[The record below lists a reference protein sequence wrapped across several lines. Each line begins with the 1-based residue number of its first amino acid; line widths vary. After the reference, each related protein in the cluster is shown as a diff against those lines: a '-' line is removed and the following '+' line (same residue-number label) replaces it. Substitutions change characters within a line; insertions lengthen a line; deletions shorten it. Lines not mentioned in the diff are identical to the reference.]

1 MLILQRKASESLMIG
16 DNIKVSIV
24 EINADRVK
32 ISIDAPKNIPIVRTE
47 LLDAAASNREATS
60 VTATE
65 TIALLQAMKKL
76 PKNK

>member
-16 DNIKVSIV
+16 DNIKISIV

-32 ISIDAPKNIPIVRTE
+32 ISIDAPKDIPIVRTE

-60 VTATE
+60 ETSKD
-65 TIALLQAMKKL
+65 TIALLKALKKI
-76 PKNK
+76 PKK